1 MATIKAA
8 HYGETEAR
16 LLEDPI
22 VIELASEIPWNEL
35 NDRFLNNDME
45 PNFDFMMRANDAY
58 ASRGGKDG
66 GHIGAIANAI
76 VALVCVEDCEL

>member
-1 MATIKAA
+1 MAVIQAA

-45 PNFDFMMRANDAY
+45 PNFDFMMRANQAY
-58 ASRGGKDG
+58 SDRGGKDG

-76 VALVCVEDCEL
+76 VALVCVEDSEL